1 LEAPQV
7 ETLQEEIDLLR
18 EEVARLRASR
28 EQLALALDA
37 DRHRIERALH
47 NGVQQRLVALA
58 VTVQLAG
65 AGADAPPAEE
75 KALLDDVRRDV
86 QQALD
91 ETAALA
97 ESISPPLLEGGGL
110 PVALRAAA
118 VRADLRVSVDVA
130 SGSALPPHVAR
141 TVYWCWVEVL
151 QHGGRPAITVR
162 EEGGDLV
169 FVVDRAGVSP
179 VLESRLDWLRERVEA
194 FDGRLTVQSGL
205 GGTRVRGTLPLAR

>member
-1 LEAPQV
+1 MEAPQV

-58 VTVQLAG
+58 VSVQLAG
-65 AGADAPPAEE
+65 AVADAPTAEG

-97 ESISPPLLEGGGL
+97 ESISPPLL
-110 PVALRAAA
+110 
-118 VRADLRVSVDVA
+118 
-130 SGSALPPHVAR
+130 
-141 TVYWCWVEVL
+141 
-151 QHGGRPAITVR
+151 
-162 EEGGDLV
+162 
-169 FVVDRAGVSP
+169 
-179 VLESRLDWLRERVEA
+179 
-194 FDGRLTVQSGL
+194 
-205 GGTRVRGTLPLAR
+205 

>member
-18 EEVARLRASR
+18 EEVTRLRASR
-28 EQLALALDA
+28 QRLALAVDA
-37 DRHRIERALH
+37 DRHLIERALH

-58 VTVQLAG
+58 VGVQLAG
-65 AGADAPPAEE
+65 QVADSQTAER
-75 KALLDDVRRDV
+75 KALLEDLQRDV
-86 QQALD
+86 QHALD

-97 ESISPPLLEGGGL
+97 ESISPPLLEAGGL
-110 PVALRAAA
+110 AVALRAAA
-118 VRADLRVSVDVA
+118 VRADVRVSVDVA

-162 EEGGDLV
+162 EEGADLV
-169 FVVDRAGVSP
+169 FVVDRAGVAP

-194 FDGRLTVQSGL
+194 LGGRLIIESGADA
-205 GGTRVRGTLPLAR
+205 TCVRGALPLA

>member
-18 EEVARLRASR
+18 EEVTRLRASR
-28 EQLALALDA
+28 QRLALAVDA
-37 DRHRIERALH
+37 DRHLIERALH
-47 NGVQQRLVALA
+47 KGVQQRLVALA
-58 VTVQLAG
+58 VGVQLAG
-65 AGADAPPAEE
+65 QVADSQTAER
-75 KALLDDVRRDV
+75 KALLEDLQRDV
-86 QQALD
+86 QHALD

-97 ESISPPLLEGGGL
+97 ESISPSFLEAGGL
-110 PVALRAAA
+110 AVALRAAA
-118 VRADLRVSVDVA
+118 VRADVRVSVDVA

-162 EEGGDLV
+162 EEGADLV
-169 FVVDRAGVSP
+169 FVVDRAGVAP

-194 FDGRLTVQSGL
+194 VGGRLITESGADA
-205 GGTRVRGTLPLAR
+205 TCVRGALPLA

>member
-18 EEVARLRASR
+18 EEVTRLRASR
-28 EQLALALDA
+28 QRLALAVDA
-37 DRHRIERALH
+37 DRHLIERALH

-58 VTVQLAG
+58 VGVQLAG
-65 AGADAPPAEE
+65 QVADSQTAER
-75 KALLDDVRRDV
+75 KALLEDLQRDV
-86 QQALD
+86 QHALD

-97 ESISPPLLEGGGL
+97 ESISPPLLEAGGL
-110 PVALRAAA
+110 AVALRAAA
-118 VRADLRVSVDVA
+118 VRADVRVSVDVA

-162 EEGGDLV
+162 EEGADLV
-169 FVVDRAGVSP
+169 FVVDRAGVAP
-179 VLESRLDWLRERVEA
+179 VLESRLDWLRDRVEA
-194 FDGRLTVQSGL
+194 LGGRLIIESGADA
-205 GGTRVRGTLPLAR
+205 TCVRGALPLA

>member
-18 EEVARLRASR
+18 EEVTRLRASR
-28 EQLALALDA
+28 QRLALAVDA
-37 DRHRIERALH
+37 DRHLIERALH

-58 VTVQLAG
+58 VGVQLAG
-65 AGADAPPAEE
+65 QVADSQTAER
-75 KALLDDVRRDV
+75 KALLEDLQRDV
-86 QQALD
+86 QHALD

-97 ESISPPLLEGGGL
+97 ESISPPLLEAGGL
-110 PVALRAAA
+110 AVALRAAA
-118 VRADLRVSVDVA
+118 VRADVRVSVDVA

-162 EEGGDLV
+162 EEGADLV
-169 FVVDRAGVSP
+169 FVVDRAGVAP

-194 FDGRLTVQSGL
+194 LGGRLITESGADA
-205 GGTRVRGTLPLAR
+205 TCVRGALPLA

>member
-18 EEVARLRASR
+18 EEVTRLRASR
-28 EQLALALDA
+28 QRLALAVDA
-37 DRHRIERALH
+37 DRHLIERALH

-58 VTVQLAG
+58 VGVQLAG
-65 AGADAPPAEE
+65 QVADSQTAER
-75 KALLDDVRRDV
+75 KALLEDLQRDV
-86 QQALD
+86 QHALD

-97 ESISPPLLEGGGL
+97 ESISPPLLEAGGL
-110 PVALRAAA
+110 AVALRAAA
-118 VRADLRVSVDVA
+118 VRADVRVSVDVA

-162 EEGGDLV
+162 EEGADLV
-169 FVVDRAGVSP
+169 FVVDRAGVAP
-179 VLESRLDWLRERVEA
+179 VLASRLDWLRERVEA
-194 FDGRLTVQSGL
+194 LGGRLITESGADA
-205 GGTRVRGTLPLAR
+205 TCVRGALPLA

>member
-18 EEVARLRASR
+18 EEVTRLRASR
-28 EQLALALDA
+28 QRLALAVDA
-37 DRHRIERALH
+37 DRHLIERALH
-47 NGVQQRLVALA
+47 KGVQQRLVALA
-58 VTVQLAG
+58 VGVQLAG
-65 AGADAPPAEE
+65 QVADSQTAER
-75 KALLDDVRRDV
+75 KALLEDLQRDV
-86 QQALD
+86 QHALD

-97 ESISPPLLEGGGL
+97 ESISPPLLEAGGL
-110 PVALRAAA
+110 AVALRAAA
-118 VRADLRVSVDVA
+118 VRADVRVSVDVA

-162 EEGGDLV
+162 EEGADLV
-169 FVVDRAGVSP
+169 FVVDRAGVAP

-194 FDGRLTVQSGL
+194 LGGRLITESGADA
-205 GGTRVRGTLPLAR
+205 TCVRGALPLA